1 MSKKQNE
8 KNEEMELII
17 FLHGDGVINEK
28 EE

>member
-1 MSKKQNE
+1 MPKKTKR

-17 FLHGDGVINEK
+17 FLHRDGIINEK